1 MISLTASPSRINYGE
16 PLKIILDI
24 QGQIN
29 LKMYKGE
36 YFNLTIKT
44 NGSSNLSSNNLKN
57 STSLYPLRFNGFP
70 LEWDIYPNVYGCTGS
85 DDDYYCNSSDNTF
98 IVNCQVVNSNKNI
111 YGLIGSTTFIVNPN
125 NIYHNRLENIN
136 VFEGNKQSKDSQI
149 KKQLV
154 PIDYNMGCQ
163 IQKPGTKLI
172 DNSNTIKS
180 DNDSNS
186 LNNLLISSAKVQI
199 GSKNVNGR

>member
-1 MISLTASPSRINYGE
+1 MISLTASPSRINYGS

-70 LEWDIYPNVYGCTGS
+70 LEWDIYPNVYGSNGL
-85 DDDYYCNSSDNTF
+85 DGDYYCNSTDNTF
-98 IVNCQVVNSNKNI
+98 IVNCQIVNSNKNI
-111 YGLIGSTTFIVNPN
+111 SSIMASTTFIVNPD
-125 NIYHNRLENIN
+125 NIYHNKLENIN
-136 VFEGNKQSKDSQI
+136 IFENNKQSKDFQI
-149 KKQLV
+149 KKQEI
-154 PIDYNMGCQ
+154 PINYNTGCQ

-172 DNSNTIKS
+172 NNSNTIQS
-180 DNDSNS
+180 DND
-186 LNNLLISSAKVQI
+186 LNNLKNLLISSAKVQI
-199 GSKNVNGR
+199 ASKNVNAR